1 MKFSK
6 SVIQKRQN
14 RIIQFLEEQQ
24 TANVADLAVWL
35 AVSDITI
42 RRDLDF
48 LVQQGLVERYHGGVR
63 FIASKEDADDLIYAV
78 DDSENAIKDAIA
90 AKAAERI
97 QDGDVVFINSSA
109 TAMRLLKFLRGRK
122 VVVITNNARA
132 VNVPRDPQVE
142 LILTG
147 GEVYGN
153 KRSLIGEFAL
163 NTLMK
168 VRATK
173 CVIGVSGVSVK
184 GGITSGV
191 LQETAINQAMLR
203 RCSGDKIIVTDGSKV
218 GIEKNFLSG
227 SISDVTHLIT
237 DTSADVMEIERLRAR
252 GLDVLTI
259 GPPNSQSIGQPNSQL
274 TESEPPQEM
283 EDKK

>member
-14 RIIQFLEEQQ
+14 QILQLLEERQS
-24 TANVADLAVWL
+24 AHVADLAKWL
-35 AVSDITI
+35 SVSEITI

-48 LVQQGLVERYHGGVR
+48 LVKKKLVERYHGGVR
-63 FIASKEDADDLIYAV
+63 QVDSEGVPDDAVNSV

-90 AKAAERI
+90 ARAAERI
-97 QDGDVVFINSSA
+97 EDGDVVFINSSA
-109 TAMRLLKFLRGRK
+109 TAMRLLKFLRDRK

-132 VNVPRDPQVE
+132 ANVPRDPQVE

-173 CVIGVSGVSVK
+173 CVIGVSGISVK
-184 GGITSGV
+184 GGITTSV
-191 LQETAINQAMLR
+191 LQETAINQTMLR
-203 RCSGDKIIVTDGSKV
+203 RCSGEKIIVTDSSKV

-227 SISDVTHLIT
+227 SIADITHLIT
-237 DTSADVMEIERLRAR
+237 DTGADPAELDHMRAAGLEIQ
-252 GLDVLTI
+252 TI
-259 GPPNSQSIGQPNSQL
+259 EL
-274 TESEPPQEM
+274 PQACEGAV
-283 EDKK
+283 

>member
-14 RIIQFLEEQQ
+14 RILHFLKEQQ
-24 TANVADLAVWL
+24 TASVADLADWL
-35 AVSDITI
+35 SVSEITI

-48 LVQQGLVERYHGGVR
+48 LVEQGLVERYHGGVR
-63 FIASKEDADDLIYAV
+63 YIASREDTDDLLNLV

-90 AKAAERI
+90 ARAAESI
-97 QDGDVVFINSSA
+97 EDGDVVFINSSA
-109 TAMRLLKFLRGRK
+109 TAMRIIKFLRGRK

-173 CVIGVSGVSVK
+173 CVIGVSGISVK

-203 RCSGDKIIVTDGSKV
+203 RCSGDKIIVTDGSKIGV
-218 GIEKNFLSG
+218 EKNFLSG
-227 SISDVTHLIT
+227 SISDITHLIT
-237 DTSADVMEIERLRAR
+237 DTSADADELERLRAR
-252 GLDVLTI
+252 GLNIVTI
-259 GPPNSQSIGQPNSQL
+259 SQ
-274 TESEPPQEM
+274 PQAAA
-283 EDKK
+283 DAD